1 MLLLSSLSSYWGLKK
16 NQILFFGFLVSIC
29 IFLLSSSV
37 AAQAGKKYLLEKIWL
52 YKQPTEVRPYISWS
66 MSVKETTTSQW
77 GYLGVQNISWEKSFG
92 TRNGCPNPYSKI
104 SVTKQTNSHVMQH
117 CRAITMHGF
126 VAFRFYSN
134 RNIHVFQEQKMAAS
148 LSK

>member
-1 MLLLSSLSSYWGLKK
+1 MR
-16 NQILFFGFLVSIC
+16 
-29 IFLLSSSV
+29 
-37 AAQAGKKYLLEKIWL
+37 AGKNYLLEKIWL

-77 GYLGVQNISWEKSFG
+77 GYLGVQNLSWEKSLG

-117 CRAITMHGF
+117 CHAITMHGF

-134 RNIHVFQEQKMAAS
+134 RNIHVFQE
-148 LSK
+148 